1 MNPTKICT
9 LISTKPKLT
18 IMRAKTAALIFGL
31 AFVAVGLL
39 GYVSNPIVGSS
50 EDAIFHTDRVHNIVH
65 IASGALFILVAIAAP
80 ASASGFLKI
89 FGLLYLLLGVY
100 GLIKMGSEENSI
112 LLGFLHVNKAD
123 NYLHI
128 GLGLIIL
135 LAGTVSSRTAKT
147 A

>member
-1 MNPTKICT
+1 MK
-9 LISTKPKLT
+9 
-18 IMRAKTAALIFGL
+18 AKTAAIIFGL

-39 GYVSNPIVGSS
+39 GYVSNPIVGAS

-65 IASGALFILVAIAAP
+65 LVSGALFLLVAIAAP

-89 FGLLYLLLGVY
+89 FGLVYLLLGVY
-100 GLIKMGSEENSI
+100 GLITMGSEETAK

-135 LAGTVSSRTAKT
+135 LAGTFSSRRAKP